1 MGEAQGGDVLV
12 SLRFEDGSVG
22 SIAYATNG
30 NPRYPKETFEASSG
44 GRVGRLDNFRRAT
57 VWVGRRRRTERA
69 LAVDKGQ
76 HPQLEQFLGAVR
88 SGGPMPIPLASL
100 VATTRATLAVARSQ
114 ASGRPQAV

>member
-1 MGEAQGGDVLV
+1 MLV

-22 SIAYATNG
+22 SIAYATSG
-30 NPRYPKETFEASSG
+30 NPRYPKETFEASGG
-44 GRVGRLDNFRRAT
+44 GRVARLDNFRRAT
-57 VWVGRRRRTERA
+57 VWVGRRRRIERA